1 MCSSYQLLLAPS
13 TAFSIPVTPGALPGC
28 HLLSKLLFMKSRLMS
43 KALHN
48 THDCSPK
55 CSQALVSNSAHQEL
69 TNDQGHCLNALDLL
83 LGAHELSLEAALLL
97 LDVLLLQG
105 ATVEGGLAL
114 GVARVAGYGSGS
126 AQLIVSLQS
135 RLNQALSC
143 TVAASPETNPCIPC

>member
-1 MCSSYQLLLAPS
+1 MQELPASAGTLHCLFHSSNTRGFAW
-13 TAFSIPVTPGALPGC
+13 
-28 HLLSKLLFMKSRLMS
+28 
-43 KALHN
+43 HN

-135 RLNQALSC
+135 RLNQAC